1 MDPALKRISE
11 SYYWAHCQLRWD
23 TARMDLRAA
32 HWDLLW
38 STGMSQF
45 ITLYVTPGIYLSLQ
59 EFQEKVLDRIPF
71 FRSDRKRPPAQSPDL
86 VPVSCAKWR
95 LIMLKM
101 AGRGSRELSAARM
114 RHKVSPY
121 RQKKRVRLREEEA
134 F

>member
-1 MDPALKRISE
+1 
-11 SYYWAHCQLRWD
+11 
-23 TARMDLRAA
+23 
-32 HWDLLW
+32 
-38 STGMSQF
+38 
-45 ITLYVTPGIYLSLQ
+45 
-59 EFQEKVLDRIPF
+59 
-71 FRSDRKRPPAQSPDL
+71 L